1 MANNFLNPL
10 NPTNFGLN
18 VTGNFNN
25 LSSAGTFRLP
35 NSDLL
40 NKINSKGGPS
50 KDPIGTVQF
59 SAGGGNFDSNPNIYI
74 RDEELGEADNIS
86 VSTAGSGYTVANSVT
101 TTTLTGSG
109 SGLVINIVTV
119 SGGGGISTVLIVN
132 GGLGY
137 VQGDT
142 VSVVGGNGDAVLTIG
157 IIDLPKNRLVLDSRS
172 SSGVQGAPISGL
184 VLIPPAGNPN
194 ASFIATDGTVAY
206 FSRFATNYGYSPGDT
221 ITLNNPYGGTAA
233 VITVTGTPGV
243 NGQVGNLPGQLS
255 EPPTIPGTSY
265 QANDVLIQVS
275 TSGVGRLFTCTVNSV
290 DGLGGILTYSV
301 GLQYV
306 KDFQGY
312 TEGTGWQ
319 SFTSQ
324 GGVASAAG
332 ANTQIQFNNNGNLGA
347 NPGLTLD
354 TSATPITLTSGIS
367 GGALSKNIF
376 NSQEFTI
383 EDTAS
388 GTARL
393 HIESNQFAGS
403 PAIELSYAP
412 SNNLN
417 APGIKL
423 SSTNFAGI
431 ALEVAGG
438 QIKLTS
444 TGGQINTQTT
454 TGSIRMRRG
463 TAPNNYSTIEI
474 QSGDIFL
481 ETDVAGNQIRLTTN
495 NINSDIELSAAQS
508 NIDLTAAININA
520 TSESLEVSNNASN
533 GSTINMKGPSNNNNI
548 ILTGADGTLQLG
560 AAVGSTGDLQIK
572 NLASDIVVQIN
583 VDPLNN
589 GGRLSLSNVVTAER
603 IVLTGNDGI
612 VAATEIAAG
621 GKLFTPAQSYI
632 RLTQPASGDCRIGT
646 QGAAT
651 TNLRM
656 TSLQDIN
663 TGTGYLAFEQRA
675 STLTTD
681 LVPTDTAWTTSVNR
695 SASRGVFV
703 QNQDNNVLINS
714 NSLVLGPATTTT
726 GPNFSDTDVGVT
738 IGGTDITRNVAL
750 SLSCPEE
757 TVGPDRSFLAN
768 FLSIGGAGGGTA
780 GYQGL
785 QMSYPNLSFQQPGQ
799 IQNTPLGNPVYY
811 TSSQQGL
818 THGFYLRSQ
827 ISKPSGF
834 LPPTTIQ
841 GVGQTAGWLE
851 CDLYCGDATFGAPG
865 QGNGGPA
872 LTGPILHSEP
882 WAQEITP
889 SPAPITG
896 ASGDDVVRPN
906 LSIGA
911 VPRNFYGPT
920 TGVLPRPPGTVTND
934 AISPYTAGTGVLNT
948 TNKVW
953 TVSIGGNAESYE
965 NLPAVPPGNAADTAT
980 YIGGGSAADTP
991 FYYPN
996 PGVNL
1001 VLNGVS
1007 GPNGQFGGKTYIN
1020 GEILNSNYIAGNFF
1034 PLTLN
1039 THASNLILA
1048 PDNGGNIVIEPRS
1061 SYNPTGVLPG
1071 EVQMFLGGDVLGSGA
1086 PGGGQGYIRSEYAT
1100 NPAGGATGPTNICN
1114 RNHNGYI
1121 GCPGVFPSDGTGI
1134 RGYSVL
1140 ATTFSAAAKL
1150 YTAKN
1155 QGQQV
1160 GEQGFVCCSAVEAP
1174 QGVII
1179 MRGRVQL
1186 AGFDA
1191 TVDLDSAQVAPGQLI
1206 VPHTNPDAAFPI
1218 GTVDAMYQNFTVSV
1232 TNAGVLS
1239 GAYPELDFDQSP
1251 GQVSG
1256 IIKISPITPQI
1267 KQVSLNIRNFGT
1279 TPDIF
1284 VDWVVYSERKDVG
1297 YKSAGAATPGTG
1309 FVTSYTNPVSG
1320 TYDTWGTPAYTPGSG
1335 APTNGVDLDSIYG
1348 ADNYIFE

>member
-35 NSDLL
+35 NSDLI

-233 VITVTGTPGV
+233 VISVTGTPGV

-324 GGVASAAG
+324 GGVATAAG

-403 PAIELSYAP
+403 PAIELSHAP

-423 SSTNFAGI
+423 STTNFAGI
-431 ALEVAGG
+431 ALEVDGGQINLTSAGG
-438 QIKLTS
+438 QINS
-444 TGGQINTQTT
+444 QTT
-454 TGSIRMRRG
+454 SGSIRMRRG
-463 TAPNNYSTIEI
+463 TAPNYSTMEI
-474 QSGDIFL
+474 QSGGDIFL
-481 ETDVAGNQIRLTTN
+481 ETDVAGNQIRLRTN
-495 NINSDIELSAAQS
+495 DINSDIELRAVAS
-508 NIDLTAAININA
+508 NINA
-520 TSESLEVSNNASN
+520 NSLALDVANEFANAN
-533 GSTINMKGPSNNNNI
+533 GIINIKGPINNNNI
-548 ILTGADGTLQLG
+548 ILTGVDGTLQLG
-560 AAVGSTGDLQIK
+560 AAGSTGDLQIR
-572 NLASDIVVQIN
+572 NLPLGVSDIVAQIN
-583 VDPLNN
+583 VDGSNA
-589 GGRLSLSNVVTAER
+589 GRLALSDSTPTET
-603 IVLTGNDGI
+603 ILLTGVDGI
-612 VAATEIAAG
+612 AAATEIDAG
-621 GKLFTPAQSYI
+621 GKLIGQSYI

-757 TVGPDRSFLAN
+757 TVGPDKSFLAN

-785 QMSYPNLSFQQPGQ
+785 QMSYPNLSFQRPGQ
-799 IQNTPLGNPVYY
+799 IHNSVYY

-827 ISKPSGF
+827 ISKP
-834 LPPTTIQ
+834 TISFPVIG
-841 GVGQTAGWLE
+841 GVGQTAGYLE

-872 LTGPILHSEP
+872 LSGPILHSEP

-889 SPAPITG
+889 SPPPIFG

-911 VPRNFYGPT
+911 APRNFYGPIG
-920 TGVLPRPPGTVTND
+920 GVVPVPPGTVTNG
-934 AISPYTAGTGVLNT
+934 AVSPYTNGGVPGAPYQLQT

-953 TVSIGGNAESYE
+953 TVSIGGDAESYV
-965 NLPAVPPGNAADTAT
+965 NLPAVPPGNAAGTAS
-980 YIGGGSAADTP
+980 YIGGGSPGLGA

-1007 GPNGQFGGKTYIN
+1007 GPNGKFGGKTYIN
-1020 GEILNSNYIAGNFF
+1020 GEIMNSNYIAGDYF

-1039 THASNLILA
+1039 THASDLILA
-1048 PDNGGNIVIEPRS
+1048 PDNGGNIVIEPKS
-1061 SYNPTGVLPG
+1061 LHNPTGVLPG

-1086 PGGGQGYIRSEYAT
+1086 PGGGQGYIRSEYAS

-1114 RNHNGYI
+1114 RTHNGYI
-1121 GCPGVFPSDGTGI
+1121 GCPGLFPSDGTGI

-1186 AGFDA
+1186 AGVDA

-1206 VPHTNPDAAFPI
+1206 VPHTNPNAAFPT

-1232 TNAGVLS
+1232 TNAGILS
-1239 GAYPELDFDQSP
+1239 GAYPELDFDPSP

-1256 IIKISPITPQI
+1256 IIKINPITPQI

-1297 YKSAGAATPGTG
+1297 YKTAGTTTPGNG
-1309 FVTSYTNPVSG
+1309 FVTPYTNPVSG

>member
-50 KDPIGTVQF
+50 RDPIGTVQI

-101 TTTLTGSG
+101 TTKLTGSG
-109 SGLVINIVTV
+109 NGLVINIVTV

-142 VSVVGGNGDAVLTIG
+142 VSVDAGNNDAILTIG

-194 ASFIATDGTVAY
+194 ASFVATDGTVAY

-255 EPPTIPGTSY
+255 EPPTTPGTLY
-265 QANDVLIQVS
+265 QVNDVLIQVS

-403 PAIELSYAP
+403 PAIELSHAP

-423 SSTNFAGI
+423 STTNFAGI
-431 ALEVAGG
+431 ALEVDGGQINLTSAGG
-438 QIKLTS
+438 QINS
-444 TGGQINTQTT
+444 QTT
-454 TGSIRMRRG
+454 SGSIRMRRG
-463 TAPNNYSTIEI
+463 TAPNNYSTMEI
-474 QSGDIFL
+474 QSSGDIFI
-481 ETDVAGNQIRLTTN
+481 ETDVSGNQILLRTN
-495 NINSDIELSAAQS
+495 DINSDIELRAVAS
-508 NIDLTAAININA
+508 NINA
-520 TSESLEVSNNASN
+520 NSLALDVANEFANAN
-533 GSTINMKGPSNNNNI
+533 GIINIKGPINNNNI

-560 AAVGSTGDLQIK
+560 AAGSTGDLQIR
-572 NLASDIVVQIN
+572 NLPLGVSDIVAQIN
-583 VDPLNN
+583 VDVNN
-589 GGRLSLSNVVTAER
+589 AGRLALSDNTPTET
-603 IVLTGNDGI
+603 ILLTGVDGI
-612 VAATEIAAG
+612 AAATEIDAG
-621 GKLFTPAQSYI
+621 GKLIGQSYI

-675 STLTTD
+675 STLTAD
-681 LVPTDTAWTTSVNR
+681 LVPTDTAWNTSVNR

-799 IQNTPLGNPVYY
+799 TQNNVYY
-811 TSSQQGL
+811 TSSQRGL

-827 ISKPSGF
+827 ISKP
-834 LPPTTIQ
+834 TISFPGIG
-841 GVGQTAGWLE
+841 GVGQTAGYLE

-882 WAQEITP
+882 WAQQITP
-889 SPAPITG
+889 SPQPING
-896 ASGDDVVRPN
+896 ASGEFVVRPN

-920 TGVLPRPPGTVTND
+920 TGVRPVPPGTVTNG
-934 AISPYTAGTGVLNT
+934 AVSPYNSATGVLNT
-948 TNKVW
+948 PKKVW
-953 TVSIGGNAESYE
+953 TVSIGGNGESYI
-965 NLPAVPPGNAADTAT
+965 NLPSDPPGNAATTAT
-980 YIGGGSAADTP
+980 YIGGGSAADAP

-1039 THASNLILA
+1039 THASDLILA

-1160 GEQGFVCCSAVEAP
+1160 GEQGYVCCSAVEAP

-1186 AGFDA
+1186 AGVEA
-1191 TVDLDSAQVAPGQLI
+1191 TIDLDSAKVTPGQLI
-1206 VPHTNPDAAFPI
+1206 VPHTNPDAAFPT

-1239 GAYPELDFDQSP
+1239 GGVYPELDFDPSP
-1251 GQVSG
+1251 GQVLG

-1267 KQVSLNIRNFGT
+1267 KQVSLNIRNSGA
-1279 TPDIF
+1279 TPGIF
-1284 VDWVVYSERKDVG
+1284 VDWAVYSERKDVG

-1335 APTNGVDLDSIYG
+1335 APTSGVDLDSIYG
-1348 ADNYIFE
+1348 VDNYIFE

>member
-1 MANNFLNPL
+1 MANFLNSV
-10 NPTNFGLN
+10 NPSNFGLN

-25 LSSAGTFRLP
+25 LASSGTFPLP
-35 NSDLL
+35 NTDIIRKL
-40 NKINSKGGPS
+40 NSKGGRS
-50 KDPIGTVQF
+50 NDPIGTIQI
-59 SAGGGNFDSNPNIYI
+59 SAGDGKFDSNPNIYI

-86 VSTAGSGYTVANSVT
+86 ISNAGTGYIVANSVT

-221 ITLNNPYGGTAA
+221 ITLDNPNNGGTPA
-233 VITVTGTPGV
+233 VISVTGTPGV

-275 TSGVGRLFTCTVNSV
+275 TSGVGRLFTCTVDQVNGS
-290 DGLGGILTYSV
+290 GGIVAYSV

-324 GGVASAAG
+324 GGVATAAG
-332 ANTQIQFNNNGNLGA
+332 ANTQLQFNNNGNLGA

-354 TSATPITLTSGIS
+354 TSASPITLTSGIS

-417 APGIKL
+417 AQGIKL
-423 SSTNFAGI
+423 STTNFAGI

-438 QIKLTS
+438 QINRTS
-444 TGGQINTQTT
+444 TSGQINTQTT

-463 TAPNNYSTIEI
+463 TAPNYSTIEI
-474 QSGDIFL
+474 QSGGDIFL
-481 ETDVAGNQIRLTTN
+481 ETDVSGNQIRLRTN
-495 NINSDIELSAAQS
+495 DINSDIELRAVAS
-508 NIDLTAAININA
+508 NINA
-520 TSESLEVSNNASN
+520 NSLALDVANEFANAN
-533 GSTINMKGPSNNNNI
+533 GIINIKGPINNNNI
-548 ILTGADGTLQLG
+548 ILTGVDGTLQLG
-560 AAVGSTGDLQIK
+560 AAGSTGDLQIK
-572 NLASDIVVQIN
+572 NLASDIVAQIN
-583 VDPLNN
+583 VDGSNA
-589 GGRLSLSNVVTAER
+589 GRLALSDNTPTET
-603 IVLTGNDGI
+603 ILLTGNDGI
-612 VAATEIAAG
+612 VAATQIDVG
-621 GKLFTPAQSYI
+621 GKLFTTAESYI
-632 RLTQPASGDCRIGT
+632 RLSQPATGDCRINTLGVT
-646 QGAAT
+646 P
-651 TNLRM
+651 TNLRIVN
-656 TSLQDIN
+656 DRPVD
-663 TGTGYLAFEQRA
+663 TGYLAFEQSA
-675 STLTTD
+675 SVLTTD
-681 LVPTDTAWTTSVNR
+681 LVPTYSAWTNSVNR
-695 SASRGVFV
+695 SKSAGVFV
-703 QNQDNNVLINS
+703 QNQNNNVLINS

-726 GPNFSDTDVGVT
+726 GSNFSDTDVGVT

-757 TVGPDRSFLAN
+757 TVGTDRSFLAN

-799 IQNTPLGNPVYY
+799 TQGNVYY

-827 ISKPSGF
+827 ISKP
-834 LPPTTIQ
+834 TISFPLIP
-841 GVGQTAGWLE
+841 GVGQTAGYLE
-851 CDLYCGDATFGAPG
+851 CDLYCGDGTFGG
-865 QGNGGPA
+865 QAQGFGGPA
-872 LTGPILHSEP
+872 LSGPILHSEP
-882 WAQEITP
+882 WAQQITP
-889 SPAPITG
+889 SPAPP
-896 ASGDDVVRPN
+896 SGPSGNDVVRPN

-920 TGVLPRPPGTVTND
+920 TGVVPVPPGNVINQ
-934 AISPYTAGTGVLNT
+934 AISPYNAGTGILLLP
-948 TNKVW
+948 NKVW
-953 TVSIGGNAESYE
+953 TVSIGGTGESYV
-965 NLPAVPPGNAADTAT
+965 NLPSDPPGNATGSPT
-980 YIGGGSAADTP
+980 VGLTPGYIGGGSAADARL
-991 FYYPN
+991 YYPN

-1007 GPNGQFGGKTYIN
+1007 GPNGEFGGKTYIN
-1020 GEILNSNYIAGNFF
+1020 GEIMNSNYIAGNFF
-1034 PLTLN
+1034 PLKIN
-1039 THASNLILA
+1039 THASDLILA
-1048 PDNGGNIVIEPRS
+1048 PDNGGSVVIEPASTSVEPGNIIINPVS
-1061 SYNPTGVLPG
+1061 SNPGTQSAGA
-1071 EVQMFLGGDVLGSGA
+1071 VQMFLGGDVLGSGA
-1086 PGGGQGYIRSEYAT
+1086 PGGGLGYIRSEYAS

-1121 GCPGVFPSDGTGI
+1121 GCPGVFPSDGTGL

-1186 AGFDA
+1186 AGVEA
-1191 TVDLDSAQVAPGQLI
+1191 TIDLDSSQVATGQLI

-1239 GAYPELDFDQSP
+1239 GAYPELDFDPSP
-1251 GQVSG
+1251 VKFQESS
-1256 IIKISPITPQI
+1256 K
-1267 KQVSLNIRNFGT
+1267 
-1279 TPDIF
+1279 
-1284 VDWVVYSERKDVG
+1284 
-1297 YKSAGAATPGTG
+1297 
-1309 FVTSYTNPVSG
+1309 
-1320 TYDTWGTPAYTPGSG
+1320 
-1335 APTNGVDLDSIYG
+1335 
-1348 ADNYIFE
+1348 

>member
-50 KDPIGTVQF
+50 RDPIGTVQF

-206 FSRFATNYGYSPGDT
+206 FSRFATNYGYSSGDT

-233 VITVTGTPGV
+233 VISVTGTPGV

-290 DGLGGILTYSV
+290 NGSGGIVAYSV

-324 GGVASAAG
+324 GGVATAAG

-403 PAIELSYAP
+403 PAIELSHAP

-423 SSTNFAGI
+423 STTNFAGI

-438 QIKLTS
+438 QINRTS
-444 TGGQINTQTT
+444 TSGQINSQTT

-463 TAPNNYSTIEI
+463 TAPNYSTMEI
-474 QSGDIFL
+474 QSNGDIFL
-481 ETDVAGNQIRLTTN
+481 ETDASGNQIRLRTN
-495 NINSDIELSAAQS
+495 DINSDIELRAVAS
-508 NIDLTAAININA
+508 NIKANSLALDVANESANANGRINI
-520 TSESLEVSNNASN
+520 
-533 GSTINMKGPSNNNNI
+533 KGPINGDNI
-548 ILTGADGTLQLG
+548 ILTGVDGTLQLG
-560 AAVGSTGDLQIK
+560 AAGSPGDLQIK

-583 VDPLNN
+583 VDPVNN

-799 IQNTPLGNPVYY
+799 TQNTPLGNPVYY

-827 ISKPSGF
+827 ISKPTIP
-834 LPPTTIQ
+834 LPGIG
-841 GVGQTAGWLE
+841 GVGQTAGYLE
-851 CDLYCGDATFGAPG
+851 CDLYCGDGTFGAPG
-865 QGNGGPA
+865 QGNG
-872 LTGPILHSEP
+872 
-882 WAQEITP
+882 WACFDR
-889 SPAPITG
+889 S
-896 ASGDDVVRPN
+896 
-906 LSIGA
+906 
-911 VPRNFYGPT
+911 
-920 TGVLPRPPGTVTND
+920 
-934 AISPYTAGTGVLNT
+934 
-948 TNKVW
+948 
-953 TVSIGGNAESYE
+953 
-965 NLPAVPPGNAADTAT
+965 
-980 YIGGGSAADTP
+980 
-991 FYYPN
+991 
-996 PGVNL
+996 
-1001 VLNGVS
+1001 
-1007 GPNGQFGGKTYIN
+1007 
-1020 GEILNSNYIAGNFF
+1020 NSSFR
-1034 PLTLN
+1034 T
-1039 THASNLILA
+1039 
-1048 PDNGGNIVIEPRS
+1048 
-1061 SYNPTGVLPG
+1061 
-1071 EVQMFLGGDVLGSGA
+1071 MGSGNYT
-1086 PGGGQGYIRSEYAT
+1086 QS
-1100 NPAGGATGPTNICN
+1100 PTNHRC
-1114 RNHNGYI
+1114 
-1121 GCPGVFPSDGTGI
+1121 
-1134 RGYSVL
+1134 
-1140 ATTFSAAAKL
+1140 
-1150 YTAKN
+1150 
-1155 QGQQV
+1155 
-1160 GEQGFVCCSAVEAP
+1160 
-1174 QGVII
+1174 
-1179 MRGRVQL
+1179 
-1186 AGFDA
+1186 
-1191 TVDLDSAQVAPGQLI
+1191 
-1206 VPHTNPDAAFPI
+1206 
-1218 GTVDAMYQNFTVSV
+1218 
-1232 TNAGVLS
+1232 
-1239 GAYPELDFDQSP
+1239 
-1251 GQVSG
+1251 
-1256 IIKISPITPQI
+1256 
-1267 KQVSLNIRNFGT
+1267 
-1279 TPDIF
+1279 
-1284 VDWVVYSERKDVG
+1284 
-1297 YKSAGAATPGTG
+1297 
-1309 FVTSYTNPVSG
+1309 
-1320 TYDTWGTPAYTPGSG
+1320 
-1335 APTNGVDLDSIYG
+1335 
-1348 ADNYIFE
+1348 

>member
-1 MANNFLNPL
+1 M
-10 NPTNFGLN
+10 
-18 VTGNFNN
+18 
-25 LSSAGTFRLP
+25 
-35 NSDLL
+35 
-40 NKINSKGGPS
+40 
-50 KDPIGTVQF
+50 
-59 SAGGGNFDSNPNIYI
+59 
-74 RDEELGEADNIS
+74 
-86 VSTAGSGYTVANSVT
+86 
-101 TTTLTGSG
+101 
-109 SGLVINIVTV
+109 
-119 SGGGGISTVLIVN
+119 
-132 GGLGY
+132 
-137 VQGDT
+137 
-142 VSVVGGNGDAVLTIG
+142 
-157 IIDLPKNRLVLDSRS
+157 
-172 SSGVQGAPISGL
+172 
-184 VLIPPAGNPN
+184 
-194 ASFIATDGTVAY
+194 
-206 FSRFATNYGYSPGDT
+206 
-221 ITLNNPYGGTAA
+221 
-233 VITVTGTPGV
+233 
-243 NGQVGNLPGQLS
+243 
-255 EPPTIPGTSY
+255 
-265 QANDVLIQVS
+265 NDVLIQVS

-290 DGLGGILTYSV
+290 DGLGGILTYTV

-403 PAIELSYAP
+403 PAIELSHAP

-423 SSTNFAGI
+423 STTNFAGI
-431 ALEVAGG
+431 ALEVDGGQINLTSAGG
-438 QIKLTS
+438 QINS
-444 TGGQINTQTT
+444 QTT
-454 TGSIRMRRG
+454 SGSIRMRRG
-463 TAPNNYSTIEI
+463 TAPNNYSTMEI
-474 QSGDIFL
+474 QSSGDIFI
-481 ETDVAGNQIRLTTN
+481 ETDVSGNQILLRTN
-495 NINSDIELSAAQS
+495 DINSDIELRAVAS
-508 NIDLTAAININA
+508 NINA
-520 TSESLEVSNNASN
+520 NSLALDVANEFANAN
-533 GSTINMKGPSNNNNI
+533 GIINIKGPINNNNI

-560 AAVGSTGDLQIK
+560 AAGSTGDLQIR
-572 NLASDIVVQIN
+572 NLPLGVSDIVAQIN
-583 VDPLNN
+583 VDVNN
-589 GGRLSLSNVVTAER
+589 AGRLALSDNTPTET
-603 IVLTGNDGI
+603 ILLTGVDGI
-612 VAATEIAAG
+612 AAATEIDAG
-621 GKLFTPAQSYI
+621 GKLIGQSYI

-675 STLTTD
+675 STLTAD
-681 LVPTDTAWTTSVNR
+681 LVPTDTAWNTSVNR

-799 IQNTPLGNPVYY
+799 TQNNVYY
-811 TSSQQGL
+811 TSSQRGL

-827 ISKPSGF
+827 ISKP
-834 LPPTTIQ
+834 TISFPGIG
-841 GVGQTAGWLE
+841 GVGQTAGYLE

-882 WAQEITP
+882 WAQQITP
-889 SPAPITG
+889 SPQPING
-896 ASGDDVVRPN
+896 ASGEFVVRPN

-920 TGVLPRPPGTVTND
+920 TGVRPVPPGTVTNG
-934 AISPYTAGTGVLNT
+934 AVSPYNAATGVLNT
-948 TNKVW
+948 PKKVW
-953 TVSIGGNAESYE
+953 TVSIGGNGESYI
-965 NLPAVPPGNAADTAT
+965 NLPSDPPGNAATTAT
-980 YIGGGSAADTP
+980 YIGGGSAADAP

-1039 THASNLILA
+1039 THASDLILA

-1160 GEQGFVCCSAVEAP
+1160 GEQGYVCCSAVEAP

-1179 MRGRVQL
+1179 MRPRVQL
-1186 AGFDA
+1186 AGVEA
-1191 TVDLDSAQVAPGQLI
+1191 TIDLDSAQVTPGQLI
-1206 VPHTNPDAAFPI
+1206 VPHTNPDAAFPTGTRRCHVSEFHCVSNKCWCII
-1218 GTVDAMYQNFTVSV
+1218 GRC
-1232 TNAGVLS
+1232 LS
-1239 GAYPELDFDQSP
+1239 
-1251 GQVSG
+1251 
-1256 IIKISPITPQI
+1256 
-1267 KQVSLNIRNFGT
+1267 
-1279 TPDIF
+1279 
-1284 VDWVVYSERKDVG
+1284 
-1297 YKSAGAATPGTG
+1297 
-1309 FVTSYTNPVSG
+1309 
-1320 TYDTWGTPAYTPGSG
+1320 
-1335 APTNGVDLDSIYG
+1335 
-1348 ADNYIFE
+1348 